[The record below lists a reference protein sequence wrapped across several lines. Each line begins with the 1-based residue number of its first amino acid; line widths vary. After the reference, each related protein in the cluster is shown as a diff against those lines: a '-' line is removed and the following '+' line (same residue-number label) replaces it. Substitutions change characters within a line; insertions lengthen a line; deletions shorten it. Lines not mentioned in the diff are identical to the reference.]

1 MSLKLDMMRCF
12 RIVARHGTLAGAAE
26 ALGRTASAVSMT
38 LAQFEAHIGAP
49 LFETDRKNRLTPLG
63 LRVLEE
69 CNRAL
74 DAFDRSSEAIGR
86 HARSTAGIVRVVAV
100 PSAAITLLPEAI
112 GRFSSDRPDVRLEI
126 GDGDS
131 AEVRR
136 RLLYDDADIG
146 IVSAAGDRDEPED
159 PGLHQVTLR
168 SDRLGI
174 VARADSAVFHARAEG
189 WDALRKGPLVAN
201 PLNALVEHAAVRD
214 LTGASTLFA
223 LNTTTL
229 LAFVEAGLGAT
240 ILPQRV
246 MRGIAGNLRFFAPE
260 VPEASRCLAMVTSA
274 RRRLPP
280 AAVAFAGIL
289 AAVSVDMPDA

>member
-1 MSLKLDMMRCF
+1 MSVKLDMMRCF
-12 RIVARHGTLAGAAE
+12 RVVARNGTLAGAAE
-26 ALGRTASAVSMT
+26 ALGRTASAISMT

-74 DAFDRSSEAIGR
+74 DAFDRSTEAISR

-112 GRFSSDRPDVRLEI
+112 VRFGNDRPDVRLEI

-136 RLLYDDADIG
+136 RLLYDNADIG
-146 IVSAAGDRDEPED
+146 VVSAAAGKEETED
-159 PGLHQVTLR
+159 PGLHQVTLLN
-168 SDRLGI
+168 DRLGI
-174 VARADSAVFHARAEG
+174 VARVDSAVFGARAEG
-189 WDALRKGPLVAN
+189 WDALLNGPLVAN
-201 PLNALVEHAAVRD
+201 PLNALVEHATVQK
-214 LTGASTLFA
+214 LTAASTLFA

-246 MRGIAGNLRFFAPE
+246 MRDVTGNLRFFAPDL
-260 VPEASRCLAMVTSA
+260 PEAKRCLAMVTSS

-280 AAVAFAGIL
+280 AAAAFAGIL
-289 AAVSVDMPDA
+289 AAVSMDSPRA